1 MGFKYEYHYNHQLK
15 KFIMIFIE
23 CSKPIRVFLRAM
35 PIKGKATAHT
45 YLPLEGLVSQL
56 TMPMGSP

>member
-1 MGFKYEYHYNHQLK
+1 MGFNDEYHQLK
-15 KFIMIFIE
+15 FLSE

-45 YLPLEGLVSQL
+45 YLPISSRLVSQL